1 VLIFTEYKVMRCM
14 KRRRMLRQASYL
26 LKAAAAATETAAAT
40 AKKRIMGF
48 GDSASK
54 GEEWFNG
61 CSRIKMR
68 RIGSRDAPPA
78 AVARRGR

>member
-1 VLIFTEYKVMRCM
+1 MQ
-14 KRRRMLRQASYL
+14 RRRMLRQASYL
-26 LKAAAAATETAAAT
+26 LKAAAAVATATETVAAT

-48 GDSASK
+48 GDLASK

-68 RIGSRDAPPA
+68 RIGSRDEPPA